1 MCRSPRAGSLT
12 TPPCGE
18 TVQWYVLA
26 DTAPV
31 DPYAVLAFEAMLESG
46 GIPLGHNARPV
57 QPVGARMLQYYGF
70 DGRAPQPQKQMSS
83 SLEMETQREERVPYK
98 QPLQRQVSEPEMA
111 PPPAPAPAPAPPPA
125 MSRAPPPPT
134 REFSGKDAPCWIIPT
149 KVSEIR
155 GMLS

>member
-1 MCRSPRAGSLT
+1 MCCSPRAGSLT

-70 DGRAPQPQKQMSS
+70 DSRGQQQKQMSS
-83 SLEMETQREERVPYK
+83 SAETETKDERVPYK
-98 QPLQRQVSEPEMA
+98 QPLQRQVSEPET
-111 PPPAPAPAPAPPPA
+111 APAPAPAPPPA

>member
-1 MCRSPRAGSLT
+1 M
-12 TPPCGE
+12 
-18 TVQWYVLA
+18 LA
-26 DTAPV
+26 DTAAV
-31 DPYAVLAFEAMLESG
+31 DPYAVLAFEAMLEQG

-70 DGRAPQPQKQMSS
+70 GAGSGRAQQKQVS
-83 SLEMETQREERVPYK
+83 EKEEKEEERVPYK
-98 QPLQRQVSEPEMA
+98 QAVQRQVSEIEA
-111 PPPAPAPAPAPPPA
+111 PPKPPP
-125 MSRAPPPPT
+125 PPSPPPPLPPT